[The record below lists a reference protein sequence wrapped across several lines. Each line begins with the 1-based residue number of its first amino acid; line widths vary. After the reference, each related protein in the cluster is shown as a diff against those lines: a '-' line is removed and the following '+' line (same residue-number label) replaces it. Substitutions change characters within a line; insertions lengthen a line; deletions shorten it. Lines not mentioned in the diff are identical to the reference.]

1 MYDITHFH
9 STTHEV
15 LCITSGRAKLCM
27 LILIYILTYP
37 SLTFEGFGGEDNPFR
52 IESLVEPGDVVVI
65 PAGVGHRLLD
75 DFSSEFEMV
84 GSYPNGK
91 SWDMC
96 YGHEDEEERVKNIDL
111 LAWFERDPLYGEYG
125 PVLDVTT

>member
-1 MYDITHFH
+1 
-9 STTHEV
+9 
-15 LCITSGRAKLCM
+15 M